1 MPVSKQD
8 KVLVACP
15 HCGHSQLE
23 PRAAVSTVCKECH
36 RHYEVREALS
46 PAPKAVEVA
55 IERKQITC
63 FECGKKLE
71 VPATAQSSM
80 CKWCSSYI
88 DLQDYRIA
96 NATSRNFKTKGT
108 LALDPTGYL
117 FNTETIVGDA
127 VIKGRFL
134 GKLFA
139 ERTLTIYTTAEIKGS
154 IASGHLIVPAKNR
167 FRWKEPIIARSAE
180 IAGELAGNLQ
190 CEGTI
195 IIKSTARMFGDL
207 HARDLVVEDGAVV
220 VGNARIGNPR
230 GSIGDA

>member
-1 MPVSKQD
+1 MSASKQE

-15 HCGHSQLE
+15 HCGHSQPE
-23 PRAAVSTVCKECH
+23 PRAAVSTVCQKCR
-36 RHYEVREALS
+36 RHYLVKEALS

-55 IERKQITC
+55 FERKQITC

-96 NATSRNFKTKGT
+96 SATSRNFKTKGT
-108 LALDPTGYL
+108 LALEVTGYL
-117 FNTETIVGDA
+117 FNTETIAGDA

-134 GKLFA
+134 GKLVA

-154 IASGHLIVPAKNR
+154 IAAGHLIVPAKNR
-167 FRWKEPIIARSAE
+167 FRWKEPIIA
-180 IAGELAGNLQ
+180 
-190 CEGTI
+190 
-195 IIKSTARMFGDL
+195 
-207 HARDLVVEDGAVV
+207 
-220 VGNARIGNPR
+220 
-230 GSIGDA
+230 GS